1 MRHLLK
7 PCEIAGEFVSMKVSS
22 CPSFVLLLFLL
33 LTARYL
39 RHHDGIGVSP
49 VLAAP
54 SIPHNDLNPE
64 GKFPV
69 STMIKTG
76 TVSSVNRR
84 GGGGHGS
91 GGRGGRGRGG
101 GGEGGG
107 RGGAGSMIPLYA
119 GGAAGAG
126 AHGHHNGAAL
136 NRGKPNPIHNLGLA
150 LLLALP
156 LLFKFFA

>member
-1 MRHLLK
+1 MIGFSLETR
-7 PCEIAGEFVSMKVSS
+7 
-22 CPSFVLLLFLL
+22 FVLLLFLF
-33 LTARYL
+33 LTPQCL
-39 RHHDGIGVSP
+39 HHSDGVSP

-54 SIPHNDLNPE
+54 SIPQNDLNPE
-64 GKFPV
+64 GKLPV

-101 GGEGGG
+101 GGEGRG
-107 RGGAGSMIPLYA
+107 RGGPGSMIPLYA

-136 NRGKPNPIHNLGLA
+136 NPIHNLGLA